1 MIRGSASAMFKAWCV
16 SLIEKKP
23 IRVSKAKSNFL
34 FIALPSIMLYLTQLV
49 LKTYVSSWSRNDSE
63 EMGQLML
70 SYFFSASLEQMMLH
84 FFVTFMV
91 ISRCMRT
98 LKRVFEQMQKDKT
111 PNRLRRV
118 RSQSAQSLLNNEEL
132 VRDILDSSMERPL
145 LRFQTPK
152 SGPSHDETQFDSNL
166 NQSSEST
173 TADVRSPAR
182 GPREFIFE
190 SE

>member
-1 MIRGSASAMFKAWCV
+1 
-16 SLIEKKP
+16 
-23 IRVSKAKSNFL
+23 
-34 FIALPSIMLYLTQLV
+34 
-49 LKTYVSSWSRNDSE
+49 
-63 EMGQLML
+63 
-70 SYFFSASLEQMMLH
+70 
-84 FFVTFMV
+84 
-91 ISRCMRT
+91 MRT

-145 LRFQTPK
+145 HRFQTPK
-152 SGPSHDETQFDSNL
+152 SRPSNEETQFESNL

-173 TADVRSPAR
+173 NADAQSPAR
-182 GPREFIFE
+182 ATLEFIFE